1 LDAGSPDKTESR
13 DRKGK
18 RAGRRARG
26 LAPIDRDGV
35 WHCHGTVRAGGRS
48 VRIRRSLGLP
58 VATVSED
65 AALEEC
71 RRYESEIIAEATG
84 QRTPGAYVS
93 VAAADYLTRTR
104 EKPLGQTTIDIVQ
117 EIAGLFGLRRL
128 NEITEDEWH
137 RHVDQRQAGNA
148 ASTRERYLNALLSF
162 LKFCQGRKYRLDR
175 LPDFDR
181 DKRARNPNR
190 RARRRVR
197 ELRPDL
203 IARLMMAAHIS
214 IRAQMAVEWSTGAR
228 VSSVLHGCRVCD
240 LILAEGRE
248 QITFHDTKNGE
259 TVDAALHP
267 TAAEILRDY
276 VEWRGRLHEREAPLF
291 LTYRRKPYRDTAGA
305 RGGQNKTGFNAAKRR
320 AAEQLLKDAEDQ
332 ARQEKDRQ
340 RRLEIMAD
348 AEADA
353 ALLRSVTQHWF
364 RHMLA
369 SRMLRDGDIRA
380 AMEQGGWL
388 DMRSVVGYSHDVPE
402 FRRSVVS
409 KFDDFGKSLTRE
421 EKDTEASK

>member
-1 LDAGSPDKTESR
+1 LDAGNPEKTASGNR
-13 DRKGK
+13 TGK

-26 LAPIDRDGV
+26 LAPLDRDGI

-48 VRIRRSLGLP
+48 VRVRKSLGLP
-58 VATVSED
+58 VARVSED
-65 AALEEC
+65 AALDEC
-71 RRYESEIIAEATG
+71 RRQESEIIAEVTG
-84 QRTPGAYVS
+84 QTTPGAYLS
-93 VAAADYLTRTR
+93 VAANDYLTKPR
-104 EKPLGQTTIDIVQ
+104 ERPLGKTTVDIVK
-117 EIAGLFGLRRL
+117 EIARIFGLRRL
-128 NEITEDEWH
+128 NEISEDEWH
-137 RHVDQRQAGNA
+137 RHVDQRQKGNSA
-148 ASTRERYLNALLSF
+148 ATRERYLNALLSF
-162 LKFCQGRKYRLDR
+162 LKFCLGKKYRLEC
-175 LPDFDR
+175 LPEFER

-203 IARLMMAAHIS
+203 VARLMMAAHIT

-259 TVDAALHP
+259 SVDAALHP
-267 TAAEILRDY
+267 TAARILRDY
-276 VEWRGRLHEREAPLF
+276 VKWRGRLHEREAPLF
-291 LTYRRKPYRDTAGA
+291 LTHRKKPYRDTGGA
-305 RGGQNKTGFNAAKRR
+305 WGGQNKTGFNAAKRR
-320 AAEQLLKDAEDQ
+320 AAEAVLEEAGER
-332 ARQEKDRQ
+332 AGQEPDKQ
-340 RRLEIMAD
+340 RRQQILEEARAD
-348 AEADA
+348 AQ
-353 ALLRSVTQHWF
+353 LLRSVTQHWF

-388 DMRSVVGYSHDVPE
+388 DMRSVIGYAHDVPE

-409 KFDDFGKSLTRE
+409 KFDDFGRSLTRDE
-421 EKDTEASK
+421 DDTELNN